1 MKLSSTGLAIEL
13 TLDES
18 ELFSA
23 LPSYNELAN
32 DWDGEWSEA
41 ADVMEELYLLLKD
54 RGAIPELRLKIFIDP
69 QYAEKGSK
77 SIKET
82 FESNGTKGREIIRHP
97 HFTEY
102 IDYFVNGPAL
112 PKKLITDFC
121 ELADNYFTQSEE
133 LRKFVRQA
141 IKQAGLTHYDVPR
154 DIFRLAIERGL
165 STSTAGTL
173 RKEAMTA
180 IRK

>member
-13 TLDES
+13 TPDES

-69 QYAEKGSK
+69 QYPEKGSK

-112 PKKLITDFC
+112 PKNLSLI
-121 ELADNYFTQSEE
+121 
-133 LRKFVRQA
+133 FVSWLTITSLSQRSCVNLFA
-141 IKQAGLTHYDVPR
+141 KPLNKQA
-154 DIFRLAIERGL
+154 
-165 STSTAGTL
+165 
-173 RKEAMTA
+173 
-180 IRK
+180 